1 MPSTL
6 EKKILARLDKIE
18 KDIEMVG
25 GRLIKLENANK
36 TVEVK
41 MDVSEGTETPETKKV
56 LEAGR
61 PAPTEPKF
69 PVPAEYL
76 NLVHEIL
83 NDKFGVRIEPD
94 PTAPAFTF
102 EINVPKEYSNAPNE
116 TWMTAKA
123 DIRSKKITY
132 GEGLLGVKT
141 YIELIRN
148 NLGPEIQAKIEAY
161 KENGTESTTKRETGK
176 RL

>member
-6 EKKILARLDKIE
+6 EKKILARLDQIE

-36 TVEVK
+36 TIEVE
-41 MDVSEGTETPETKKV
+41 MDVSKGTGTPETKKV
-56 LEAGR
+56 LETER

-76 NLVHEIL
+76 NLLNEIL
-83 NDKFGVRIEPD
+83 SDKFGVRVDPN
-94 PTAPAFTF
+94 PTAPSFRF
-102 EINVPKEYSNAPNE
+102 EVNVPREYSNAPSE
-116 TWMTAKA
+116 VWTTAKA
-123 DIRSKKITY
+123 DIRSKEIPY
-132 GEGLLGVKT
+132 GAGLLGVKT
-141 YIELIRN
+141 YLELIRN
-148 NLGPEIQAKIEAY
+148 NLGPEIQARIEAD
-161 KENGTESTTKRETGK
+161 KINGTKSTTERETGK